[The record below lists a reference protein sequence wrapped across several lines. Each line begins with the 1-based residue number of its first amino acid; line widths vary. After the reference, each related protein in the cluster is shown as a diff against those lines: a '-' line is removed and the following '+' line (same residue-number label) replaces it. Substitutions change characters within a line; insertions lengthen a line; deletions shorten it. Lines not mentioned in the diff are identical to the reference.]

1 MQRAL
6 RAAGRARGIQ
16 PEARVIG
23 AGAGRRRQWR
33 VVQQQLRQRLLT
45 RQQRLCRARHQHLLD
60 LVRGQRQR
68 LAQQGQQR
76 SRHQHRLRPAVAQHV
91 GVILG
96 GQKRIDRHRH
106 DAGVERAQKAHWP
119 VAAVVHQQQHPL
131 FPAQAQRQQGG
142 GQLAL
147 LQGQRAIAQGPLVVN
162 EGGLVGPR
170 GIARDQ
176 VLGKVER
183 RTWLGNF

>member
-1 MQRAL
+1 M
-6 RAAGRARGIQ
+6 
-16 PEARVIG
+16 
-23 AGAGRRRQWR
+23 
-33 VVQQQLRQRLLT
+33 
-45 RQQRLCRARHQHLLD
+45 
-60 LVRGQRQR
+60 RGQGHG

-76 SRHQHRLRPAVAQHV
+76 GRHQHRLRPAVAQHV
-91 GVILG
+91 GVVLS
-96 GQKRIDRHRH
+96 GQQGVDRHRH
-106 DAGVERAQKAHWP
+106 DAGVKRTQKTHRP

-147 LQGQRAIAQGPLVVN
+147 LQGQRAIAQGPLVVD